1 MQVQIVSDLHLE
13 LDRPRKGAYQYEL
26 PVKAPNLVLIGNT
39 GCTVDEKLFVWLKA
53 QLTKFRLIF
62 YVSGNKEQWGSSV
75 IESTERLRAFA
86 RYVNQDDASGTFVYL
101 NRNRYDVDHTL
112 TILGCTLWSQ
122 SRRGTPTRGQ
132 YVGTSFN

>member
-13 LDRPRKGAYQYEL
+13 LERPRKGAYQYEL

-62 YVSGNKEQWGSSV
+62 YVSGNKGAFSSLSRV
-75 IESTERLRAFA
+75 WVCGTEA
-86 RYVNQDDASGTFVYL
+86 D
-101 NRNRYDVDHTL
+101 
-112 TILGCTLWSQ
+112 
-122 SRRGTPTRGQ
+122 
-132 YVGTSFN
+132 